1 MLKDDICAIDV
12 LKEKL
17 QNARTGLLNNS
28 LAKIIRHK
36 NRSCGLEEDDMK
48 SLTIEDQYSQIL
60 ILSEI
65 HTIDFFLAAATE
77 LRLRLIERLS
87 TFDED
92 GEKVND
98 TDFVE
103 GGKVSIIEHEQISSI
118 AGTFM
123 SIRYQIS

>member
-28 LAKIIRHK
+28 LAKIIR
-36 NRSCGLEEDDMK
+36 CGLEEDDMK
-48 SLTIEDQYSQIL
+48 SLTIEDQHSQIL

-87 TFDED
+87 TLDED

-103 GGKVSIIEHEQISSI
+103 GGKFSIIEHDQISSI

>member
-28 LAKIIRHK
+28 LAKIIR
-36 NRSCGLEEDDMK
+36 CGLEEDDMK

-87 TFDED
+87 TLDED

-103 GGKVSIIEHEQISSI
+103 GGKFSIIEHDQISSI